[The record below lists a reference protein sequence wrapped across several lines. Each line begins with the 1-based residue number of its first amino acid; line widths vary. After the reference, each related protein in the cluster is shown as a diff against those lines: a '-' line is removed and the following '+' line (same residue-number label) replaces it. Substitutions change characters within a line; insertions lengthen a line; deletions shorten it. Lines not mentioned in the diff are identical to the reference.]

1 VHRKVECTITGRFAC
16 RGAPFT
22 RLGVR
27 TAGRGTHMEE
37 YLLVFDDDI
46 LTAVNALVEL
56 IAGLLR

>member
-1 VHRKVECTITGRFAC
+1 
-16 RGAPFT
+16 
-22 RLGVR
+22 
-27 TAGRGTHMEE
+27 MEE

>member
-1 VHRKVECTITGRFAC
+1 MTGRFAC
-16 RGAPFT
+16 RGAPFI